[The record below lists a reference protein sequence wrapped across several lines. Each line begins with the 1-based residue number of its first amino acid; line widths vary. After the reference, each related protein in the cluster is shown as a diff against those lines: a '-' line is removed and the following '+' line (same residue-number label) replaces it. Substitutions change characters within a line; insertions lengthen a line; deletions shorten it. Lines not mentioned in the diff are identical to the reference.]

1 MGNTPT
7 LIPKRKLMEAFG
19 TGEGDASNQTI
30 NTINNVIGGDGTIP
44 ETVVKLHVTN
54 RLIIPCGVDMYDLT
68 R

>member
-30 NTINNVIGGDGTIP
+30 NTINNVIGGDGTTSD
-44 ETVVKLHVTN
+44 TVARLHVTH
-54 RLIIPCGVDMYDLT
+54 RLRIPCGTDQYD
-68 R
+68 